1 MNLTVRIQNT
11 EYTGNM
17 VQGITFSEEYNEQLD
32 SGSIRLAHVAQI
44 KDLKPYTDVYIYE
57 SGYAF
62 DDYIAKWQS
71 GGNLHDGNEEGIP
84 FYRHLLVD
92 QFTEEIVNL
101 SEGIFSYTIDL
112 FSETKGLEMIQLPH
126 ICVTQPLNIKKKV
139 DIYTYLTRF
148 VEMYSPKI
156 KKQSRT
162 TDDAVWEYDSKY
174 KVSPSLQEVF
184 SGIYCQDFALS
195 NPTLKDV
202 LASLMVTK
210 DMIPYVKDNVV
221 YAKDITKRTGTYDIN
236 EEKANG
242 RVSSI
247 VGQMSSGDYC
257 DGVRRQ
263 YSQALSSDGVCH
275 YVDYLGFRNKN
286 NAILTIDNLQVETS
300 RKIYKINKMYM
311 CFWKKG
317 IASCVVNGELKTVD
331 FIFLCKQD
339 ISPLVKNSTE
349 WGMLN
354 QDWRDLPRIPASV
367 YDLSEFK
374 LTTISYSIGGNLITG
389 WGTRYSEYKE
399 SLLNVYDVQKT
410 YIENIFNYMNRLYPL
425 GIQSS
430 ASLKEYVKA
439 NYPAAKDWDI
449 DTMVVTANYGIDA
462 IYYPQKMGGF
472 KRDID
477 LSGVQKLKTLFFQID
492 YSGFFDGALIHS
504 RDNGSD
510 ILFQNDNSS
519 SALTLLEKDGVSQ
532 KEKLNRFANKT
543 HSINGRLEG
552 KNYDVSKLLQ
562 LGATGTIGEDDDV
575 IIYRREYS
583 IYNNYIKA
591 SYAGVQDYV
600 LKNFYTSVYAKYRT
614 NQLMLYGESTSRA
627 ESRKNLLLLSKNI
640 KYKNENDAFFHVY
653 DNVLTALFV
662 IDSSIKKFFSAF
674 APNIDQSGESDVLD
688 TAINTS
694 TLSTSSGA
702 KFVSEV
708 QTFTSGKSLCLNTR
722 MDDNASAGNYIE
734 NWTSDYSV
742 LIDKASEQEDYYV
755 GSTQQWYDIVD
766 DDETGAIEGV
776 SVWLYNSGSFSAGA
790 DKLCEYSALLPQ
802 NTNPS
807 LSNAHN
813 LMYHSE
819 KIYKDNKE
827 KIDLTFQV
835 EPISL
840 EQDDIVIGE
849 MLPRLSDLAIANR
862 FKADENVTKTIYSG
876 EGYVH
881 EVVLSETSTA
891 QIFTNDKDISFKD
904 TNNEIW
910 NYLQSQSNHES
921 TCATSLKGHI
931 RLENSKSR
939 IYYEFVGIKITAST
953 TSSSVRQLTI
963 SGTGRWWTD
972 YDGSSNT
979 IEQIVFSDTEVVGT
993 FLGIYEAYILGEY
1006 KGINSIDDTPLYIG
1020 IQANDKTSELKRN
1033 MFVQY
1038 SDESINRMWSDKTI
1052 SYPWSDSVFS
1062 NDKPQDVFKVVDDI
1076 DKEYTLGKN
1085 KDGDYTRIH
1094 IDLTNAPEGT
1104 KSVSFWYFD
1113 SKSGYEKDYTSS
1125 NYLYT
1130 YSPEKSCCYFVF
1142 GVNVTEAELANKEA
1156 VVYVSKV
1163 ISRDTRVFD
1172 SYGRQVGTVTN
1183 SGSTIPTTQG
1193 YDRKQALIGTRRNII
1208 VTTAQQMPAGTPTW
1222 SVIEKYFDGEIA
1234 TITTQIN
1241 TYIGK
1246 TTEFDY
1252 WEDSSGNKHNIN
1264 PYSFYVENDTTLIA
1278 HAKETW
1284 KGEKNIN
1291 ISLSTDAITEA
1302 YTKTVTVNMNSFTG
1316 IKGGVF
1322 PDVQDTYISGT
1333 IAINY
1338 KDNGVYEEENATFS
1352 NRKLKDA
1359 NIFAI
1364 RNRSENFVLGVSSE
1378 ATEDGELDFN
1388 VTISPKTDKTATVEM
1403 DVTITINKV
1412 AQSY

>member
-1 MNLTVRIQNT
+1 MNLTARIHDR
-11 EYTGNM
+11 EYT
-17 VQGITFSEEYNEQLD
+17 VIQGVTFSEEYNEQLD
-32 SGSIRLAHVAQI
+32 SGTVKLSHISQI
-44 KDLKPYTDVYIYE
+44 ENLKPFDDVYIYE

-84 FYRHLLVD
+84 FYRHLLID

-112 FSETKGLEMIQLPH
+112 FSETKGLEMIQLPN
-126 ICVTQPLNIKKKV
+126 ICVTQPLNIKKKI
-139 DIYTYLTRF
+139 DIYTYLVRF
-148 VEMYSPKI
+148 VGMYSPKI
-156 KKQSRT
+156 KKQSRKS
-162 TDDAVWEYDSKY
+162 DDAIWEYDTKY

-184 SGIYCQDFALS
+184 SGVYCQDFSLS

-202 LASLMVTK
+202 LTSLMVTK

-221 YAKDITKRTGTYDIN
+221 YAKDLSKRTGTYKIN
-236 EEKANG
+236 EEKDSG
-242 RVSSI
+242 RISSI

-286 NAILTIDNLQVETS
+286 NAILTIDNLELETS
-300 RKIYKINKMYM
+300 RNIYKINKMYM

-317 IASCVVNGELKTVD
+317 IASCTVNGNLETID
-331 FIFLCKQD
+331 IIFLCKQD
-339 ISPLVKNSTE
+339 ISPLIKNSTE
-349 WGMLN
+349 WGMLT
-354 QDWRDLPRIPASV
+354 QDWRDLSRIPASV

-374 LTTISYSIGGNLITG
+374 LTTVSYAIGSNIISG

-410 YIENIFNYMNRLYPL
+410 YIENIFEYMNRLYPL
-425 GIQSS
+425 GNQSS
-430 ASLKEYVKA
+430 RSVKEYVKK
-439 NYPAAKDWDI
+439 NYSKAKNWDI
-449 DTMVVTANYGIDA
+449 DAMNVSASVGINS
-462 IYYPQKMGGF
+462 IYYPQQMGGF
-472 KRDID
+472 KRAID

-504 RDNGSD
+504 RDNGND
-510 ILFQNDNSS
+510 IFIQNDNSS
-519 SALTLLEKDGVSQ
+519 SALTLLEKDGINQ

-543 HSINGRLEG
+543 HSLKGRLDG
-552 KNYDVSKLLQ
+552 DNYDVSKLLQ
-562 LGATGTIGEDDDV
+562 LGTTGVIGADDDV
-575 IIYRREYS
+575 IIYKREYS
-583 IYNNYIKA
+583 IFDNYIMF
-591 SYAGVQDYV
+591 SCAGIQDYV

-614 NQLMLYGESTSRA
+614 NQLMLYGESTNRS
-627 ESRKNLLLLSKNI
+627 ESRKNLLLLSKNT
-640 KYKNENDAFFHVY
+640 KYKNESDAFFRVY
-653 DNVLTALFV
+653 DNAIKSLFIV
-662 IDSSIKKFFSAF
+662 DDSIKKIFSVF
-674 APNIDQSGESDVLD
+674 LPNVDNNDSGIADM
-688 TAINTS
+688 AINTG

-702 KFVSEV
+702 KFVAEV
-708 QTFTSGKSLCLNTR
+708 QTFTSGENLCLNIR

-742 LIDKASEQEDYYV
+742 LNDRASEKEDYYV
-755 GSTQQWYDIVD
+755 GSTQQWYDVVD
-766 DDETGAIEGV
+766 DDETGAIEEIGFY
-776 SVWLYNSGSFSAGA
+776 LYNSGSFSGGA
-790 DKLCEYSALLPQ
+790 DALCAYSALLPQ
-802 NTNPS
+802 NSNPS
-807 LSNAHN
+807 LTNARN
-813 LMYHSE
+813 LMYYSE
-819 KIYKDNKE
+819 KVYKDNKE
-827 KIDLTFQV
+827 KIDMTFQV
-835 EPISL
+835 EPLSL

-849 MLPRLSDLAIANR
+849 MLPKLSDLTIANR
-862 FKADENVTKTIYSG
+862 LKIDENVAQNVSG
-876 EGYVH
+876 VKGHVH
-881 EVVLSETSTA
+881 MVVLEEA
-891 QIFTNDKDISFKD
+891 YFKNIGGVNAPCDISFSD
-904 TNNEIW
+904 SNYEIW
-910 NYLQSQSNHES
+910 NFLQTQSNHQS
-921 TCATSLKGHI
+921 TCSTSLKGHL
-931 RLENSKSR
+931 RLENSKKR
-939 IYYEFVGIKITAST
+939 IYYEFVGKKITAST
-953 TSSSVRQLTI
+953 TSDSNRQFII

-979 IEQIVFSDTEVVGT
+979 IEQIVFSEIKVVGT
-993 FLGIYEAYILGEY
+993 PTKEFVAFILGER
-1006 KGINSIDDTPLYIG
+1006 KGINSMDDTSLYVG
-1020 IQANDKTSELKRN
+1020 VQANDKTSELKKN

-1038 SDESINRMWSDKTI
+1038 SNEPINRMWRDKTI
-1052 SYPWSDSVFS
+1052 SYPWGDSTFS
-1062 NDKPQDVFKVVDDI
+1062 NDKPQDVFKVEDE
-1076 DKEYTLGKN
+1076 KYTLYQN
-1085 KDGDYTRIH
+1085 KDGDYTQIH
-1094 IDLTNAPEGT
+1094 IDLANAPEGT

-1142 GVNVTEAELANKEA
+1142 GVNVTEAELVQKKA

-1172 SYGRQVGTVTN
+1172 SYGRQIGTVTN

-1193 YDRKQALIGTRRNII
+1193 YDRKQALIGTRRNITI
-1208 VTTAQQMPAGTPTW
+1208 TTAQQMPAGTPTW

-1234 TITTQIN
+1234 TITPQID

-1284 KGEKNIN
+1284 EGEKNIN
-1291 ISLSTDAITEA
+1291 ISLNTDAITEA
-1302 YTKTVTVNMNSFTG
+1302 YTKTITVNVNSFTG
-1316 IKGGVF
+1316 IKGGIF

-1338 KDNGVYEEENATFS
+1338 NDNGVYEEENTMFS
-1352 NRKLKDA
+1352 NRKLKDG
-1359 NIFAI
+1359 NIFAFY
-1364 RNRSENFVLGVSSE
+1364 NRSENFSIGISSN

-1388 VTISPKTDKTATVEM
+1388 VVISPKTDKTATVEM

-1412 AQSY
+1412 TQSY